1 MLHKAVKQLKR
12 VVILNSLKTRLI
24 VSALLLILVLMPLI
38 GFTLN
43 DAFKQQV
50 KSASKNE
57 LSAYVYSVLAVTE
70 LDNGQLLMPE
80 LLLENQFN
88 VIQSGLYALI
98 VMDNNTRDN
107 NPADME
113 LAKKSKDYLKEQV
126 RPLLEYALEVPPHL
140 ILGKRQEPINT
151 ENSSIVWYSDSFL
164 GFEAPTNLPHPAA
177 GKSEFS
183 EVMLEGKA
191 YLIYSFTANLE
202 QTPSQYPSV
211 QKPLAMPITIHI
223 IKDQADFQRQV
234 KQFTKQLWSWLLILM
249 ALLVIVQMVWLL
261 WTLKPLEKFTQELN
275 DIEQGRT
282 QQINETY
289 PTELQAVARQLNA
302 LLNTEQSQRKR
313 YRNALSDLA
322 HSLKTPLAVIQSQ
335 KELSRSSIEQV
346 SIINSI
352 IGHQL
357 KRAQT
362 AAGSSWHLGIKV
374 KSVSDKLIR
383 TLHKIYREP
392 QISISQQ
399 TDPQAIFKG
408 DEADLTEILGNVLDN
423 ACKAAKSQVL
433 LTVTSNENSLI
444 ISIED
449 DGKGVSPEQHAQ
461 IFERGIRADSY
472 QRGHGIG
479 LAIVRDL
486 IDSYNG
492 QLSVSTSDTLGGAK
506 FVFSFSFCELPSAKG

>member
-1 MLHKAVKQLKR
+1 MPKR
-12 VVILNSLKTRLI
+12 AADLNSLKTRLI

-38 GFTLN
+38 GLTLN

-70 LDNGQLLMPE
+70 FDNGQLLMPE

-98 VMDNNTRDN
+98 VMPNAKDNDPREPGLELPVESENSLKGKLKSDSKNLVSGKIKKVGNTRI
-107 NPADME
+107 AW
-113 LAKKSKDYLKEQV
+113 Q
-126 RPLLEYALEVPPHL
+126 
-140 ILGKRQEPINT
+140 
-151 ENSSIVWYSDSFL
+151 SDSFL
-164 GFEAPTNLPHPAA
+164 GFKAPVNLPNPAT
-177 GKSEFS
+177 GQSEFS
-183 EVMLEGKA
+183 EIKLEGKP
-191 YLIYSFTANLE
+191 YLIYSFTASFD
-202 QTPSQYPSV
+202 QPSQSDGNAA
-211 QKPLAMPITIHI
+211 LPITLHI
-223 IKDQADFQRQV
+223 IKDQLDFQRQV
-234 KQFTKQLWSWLLILM
+234 DQFTKQLWSWLLILM

-261 WTLKPLEKFTQELN
+261 WTLKPLSKLTKELN

-282 QQINETY
+282 QQLSEIY

-322 HSLKTPLAVIQSQ
+322 HSLKTPLAIIQSQ
-335 KELSRSSIEQV
+335 KELNRASIEQV

-362 AAGSSWHLGIKV
+362 AAGASWHLGIKV
-374 KSVSDKLIR
+374 KSVADKLIR

-392 QISISQQ
+392 QISIGQDS
-399 TDPQAIFKG
+399 DPQAIFKG

-423 ACKAAKSQVL
+423 ACKAAKSQVA
-433 LTVTSNENSLI
+433 LTVTANEKVLI
-444 ISIED
+444 IMVED
-449 DGKGVSPEQHAQ
+449 DGKGISPEQHTQ
-461 IFERGIRADSY
+461 IFERGMRADSY

-486 IDSYNG
+486 TDSYNG
-492 QLSVSTSDTLGGAK
+492 QLSVSTSKMLGGAK
-506 FVFSFSFCELPSAKG
+506 FEFHFHF

>member
-1 MLHKAVKQLKR
+1 MSQKAVKSYKR
-12 VVILNSLKTRLI
+12 APILNSLKTRLI

-43 DAFKQQV
+43 DAFKEQV

-70 LDNGQLLMPE
+70 FDNGQLLMPE

-98 VMDNNTRDN
+98 VMADTKDNV
-107 NPADME
+107 P
-113 LAKKSKDYLKEQV
+113 
-126 RPLLEYALEVPPHL
+126 PLLASDL
-140 ILGKRQEPINT
+140 KRQPNLVLDKMQASTNAGNAGIA
-151 ENSSIVWYSDSFL
+151 WQSDSFL
-164 GFEAPTNLPHPAA
+164 GFEAPANLPHPAI
-177 GKSEFS
+177 GQSVFS
-183 EVMLEGKA
+183 EIKLEEKP
-191 YLIYSFTANLE
+191 YLIYSFTASLE
-202 QTPSQYPSV
+202 QIPSQSDSAA
-211 QKPLAMPITIHI
+211 PLLPALPITIHI
-223 IKDQADFQRQV
+223 IKDQLDFQRQV
-234 KQFTKQLWSWLLILM
+234 DRFTKQLWSWLLILM
-249 ALLVIVQMVWLL
+249 VLLVTVQMVWLL
-261 WTLKPLEKFTQELN
+261 WTLKPLAKFTKELN

-282 QQINETY
+282 QQLTEIY
-289 PTELQAVARQLNA
+289 PTELQSVARQLNA

-335 KELSRSSIEQV
+335 KELNRASIEQV

-362 AAGSSWHLGIKV
+362 AAGASWHLGIKV

-392 QISISQQ
+392 QISIDQNV
-399 TDPQAIFKG
+399 DPKAIFKG

-423 ACKAAKSQVL
+423 ACKAAKSQVA
-433 LTVTSNENSLI
+433 LTVTANENVLI
-444 ISIED
+444 ITVED
-449 DGKGVSPEQHAQ
+449 DGQGISPEQHTQ
-461 IFERGIRADSY
+461 IFERGMRADSY

-492 QLSVSTSDTLGGAK
+492 QLAVSTSQALGGAK
-506 FVFSFSFCELPSAKG
+506 FVFSFSFGLGAI

>member
-1 MLHKAVKQLKR
+1 MRKR
-12 VVILNSLKTRLI
+12 AADLNSLKTRLI

-38 GFTLN
+38 GLTLN

-70 LDNGQLLMPE
+70 FDNGQLLMPE

-98 VMDNNTRDN
+98 VMPNVKDNDPPNLGLELPVKYERNLQDQLESNSKKIVSGNTSIAWQTD
-107 NPADME
+107 
-113 LAKKSKDYLKEQV
+113 S
-126 RPLLEYALEVPPHL
+126 
-140 ILGKRQEPINT
+140 ILGFK
-151 ENSSIVWYSDSFL
+151 
-164 GFEAPTNLPHPAA
+164 APANLPHPAT
-177 GKSEFS
+177 GQSEFS
-183 EVMLEGKA
+183 EIKLEGKP
-191 YLIYSFTANLE
+191 YLIYSFAASFE
-202 QTPSQYPSV
+202 QYDGAAA
-211 QKPLAMPITIHI
+211 LPITLHI
-223 IKDQADFQRQV
+223 IKDQRDFQRQV
-234 KQFTKQLWSWLLILM
+234 DQFTKQLWSWLLILM
-249 ALLVIVQMVWLL
+249 TLLVIVQMVWLL
-261 WTLKPLEKFTQELN
+261 WTLKPLAKFTKELN
-275 DIEQGRT
+275 DIERGLT
-282 QQINETY
+282 QQLSDIY

-335 KELSRSSIEQV
+335 KELNLAAIEQV

-362 AAGSSWHLGIKV
+362 AAGASWHLGIKV
-374 KSVSDKLIR
+374 KSVADKLIR

-392 QISISQQ
+392 QISINQDS
-399 TDPQAIFKG
+399 DPQAIFKG

-423 ACKAAKSQVL
+423 ACKAAKSQVA
-433 LTVTSNENSLI
+433 LTVTVNEKVLI
-444 ISIED
+444 ITVED
-449 DGKGVSPEQHAQ
+449 NGKGISPEQQTQ
-461 IFERGIRADSY
+461 IFERGMRADSY

-486 IDSYNG
+486 TDSYNG
-492 QLSVSTSDTLGGAK
+492 QLSVSTSKMLGGAK
-506 FVFSFSFCELPSAKG
+506 FEFHFYF